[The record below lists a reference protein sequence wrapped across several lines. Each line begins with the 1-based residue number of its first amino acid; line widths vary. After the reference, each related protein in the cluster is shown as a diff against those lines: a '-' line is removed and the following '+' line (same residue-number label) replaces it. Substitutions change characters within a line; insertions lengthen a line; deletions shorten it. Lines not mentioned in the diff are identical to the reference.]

1 VVVQVGSQ
9 RELDS
14 ETARELVQ
22 GREVVVAADVVEGED
37 LETGTLEV
45 GAAVVVEDHLV
56 EDRKHREE
64 EGRSKVQIEGLE
76 SVQKL
81 IEEEVRLC
89 DLASASVVVVEVE
102 ELVGLDFEE
111 DLGEVEVLK
120 VFDPS
125 VPWRSCLLLPSLP
138 H

>member
-64 EGRSKVQIEGLE
+64 EGRS
-76 SVQKL
+76 
-81 IEEEVRLC
+81 
-89 DLASASVVVVEVE
+89 
-102 ELVGLDFEE
+102 
-111 DLGEVEVLK
+111 
-120 VFDPS
+120 
-125 VPWRSCLLLPSLP
+125 
-138 H
+138 